1 MNAHIAGAKYIKDK
15 KRKKGFMLRK
25 SADLRVIAPTNSSK

>member
-1 MNAHIAGAKYIKDK
+1 MLTLLVINISK
-15 KRKKGFMLRK
+15 KKKERKGFMLRK